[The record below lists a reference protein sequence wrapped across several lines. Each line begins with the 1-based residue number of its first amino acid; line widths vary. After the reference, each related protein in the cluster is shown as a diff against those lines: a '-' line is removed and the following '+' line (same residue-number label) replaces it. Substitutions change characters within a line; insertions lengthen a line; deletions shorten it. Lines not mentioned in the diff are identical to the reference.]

1 VFSSILRPRR
11 LTHSRLVCLPV
22 VPQTMSVDPLRSK
35 QLSSDEV
42 ARQMLTLLVE
52 LLRSGELPEL
62 AIGGAWMAINYCLE
76 GRPSLGPTAMELG
89 LFDLGME
96 HLRRIGSPA
105 DAIRISRGKAGRGFA
120 ILVAPYGI
128 TRLFSGQEKR
138 ADLDACVRS
147 GMFDFCLDSVVA
159 FAAAGVEGLQDT
171 HHCMLA
177 TFLAFLAKMPGQPG
191 CEDKIRSAASA
202 LAFCLAHSLDQAQEL
217 GSTSGGMAA
226 RVCCSVFGRDEGG
239 SEFTFTPQHIELL
252 TEDWSQNVRAV
263 GYSVNKKPTA
273 DIIFAVELCVSDV
286 NKPLLIDNQ
295 DFIPYLVDAL
305 LLVSTSTLDALVY
318 CPLACNVHAQRLG
331 SDLCCGVVRS
341 GPGSPTSR
349 HEGGAQGLVP
359 ASPLRG
365 LGSAGCVRASTGGIE
380 ARRVGG
386 ASVGG
391 SG

>member
-1 VFSSILRPRR
+1 
-11 LTHSRLVCLPV
+11 
-22 VPQTMSVDPLRSK
+22 MSVDPLRSK

-120 ILVAPYGI
+120 ILVAPYVI

-138 ADLDACVRS
+138 PELDACVRS